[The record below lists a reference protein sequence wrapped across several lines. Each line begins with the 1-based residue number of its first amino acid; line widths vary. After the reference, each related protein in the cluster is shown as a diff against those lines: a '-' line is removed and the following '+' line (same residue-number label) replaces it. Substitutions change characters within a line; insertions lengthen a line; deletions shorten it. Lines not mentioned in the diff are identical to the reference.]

1 MTVIYFKFEKLP
13 RSNPLV
19 SVIAASLSLQ
29 THACPPARPP
39 ARTFILSCVHFS
51 FSTGSYCCKLVLRD
65 SYSICHK
72 EGWCWSWF
80 CSVGPHHWG
89 RNESGG
95 TGDQFVLLLEHNL
108 FPLAEWLF
116 VFVVSIVSFSPGRF
130 LCSLFFFLFFFFF
143 RNISI
148 WKHKQQ

>member
-29 THACPPARPP
+29 THACPPAR
-39 ARTFILSCVHFS
+39 TFILSCVHFS
-51 FSTGSYCCKLVLRD
+51 FFLQEAIAANSFFEIPIPFVIKRGDVEAGFAASDHIIEGEMRVGAQVINLSCCWNII
-65 SYSICHK
+65 YSLWQNDCLFLWYPLWVFHRAD
-72 EGWCWSWF
+72 F
-80 CSVGPHHWG
+80 
-89 RNESGG
+89 
-95 TGDQFVLLLEHNL
+95 FVLC
-108 FPLAEWLF
+108 
-116 VFVVSIVSFSPGRF
+116 SFF
-130 LCSLFFFLFFFFF
+130 YLFF